1 MIIRPKSYAT
11 LRLLAVLIT
20 IVIIAT
26 HQYLPPK
33 ILPLYPDSE
42 RLSWIYSPHG
52 EDTEHAYWID
62 RSINHFRCNYAPGD
76 AYSCGWSLNL
86 GQDRIK
92 GIDLSAYE
100 GLNIVIHYQGNAPR
114 IRLSL
119 RDFDPSFSN
128 IEKYDTTS
136 KVMSTAIRTS
146 DLNKPVYV
154 QLSEFSVAEWWI
166 TEFDIARQY
175 SAPSMTNAIALA
187 VDFNV
192 HSNNEIRV
200 ERVEAVG
207 QWIKKETLYFS
218 IISFWMI
225 LIVFEVLWRFYL
237 IHKQTKADAQRIT
250 NLVSEY
256 KKLET
261 EKQQFEALSTTDVLT
276 GVMNRA
282 GVQQF
287 LQRLFESNFS
297 RNQMGVMLFDIDYF
311 KKINDTLGHDAGDMV
326 LSELARIINEQ
337 VRHTDIFGRWGG
349 EEFILICSQITEERL
364 TSLAD
369 KLREII
375 EQHSFIIDG
384 EAINVTVSIG
394 ATKVNA
400 NETFEAVFKRADKA
414 LYTAKNSGRNQVQF
428 ARP

>member
-1 MIIRPKSYAT
+1 MIRPKSYAT

-20 IVIIAT
+20 IVVIAT

-33 ILPLYPDSE
+33 ILSLYPDPE

-52 EDTEHAYWID
+52 EDTEHAHWID

-76 AYSCGWSLNL
+76 AFSCGWSLHL
-86 GQDRIK
+86 GPDRTT
-92 GIDLSAYE
+92 GIDLSAYD
-100 GLNIVIHYQGNAPR
+100 GLNIFIHYKGNAPR

-119 RDFDPSFSN
+119 RDFDPRFSD

-136 KVMSTAIRTS
+136 KVMSTTIRTS
-146 DLNKPVYV
+146 DLNQPVYV

-175 SAPSMTNAIALA
+175 SAPSMNNAIAIGL
-187 VDFNV
+187 DLNV
-192 HSNNEIRV
+192 HSDNEIRI
-200 ERVEAVG
+200 ERIEAVG
-207 QWIKKETLYFS
+207 QWIKKETLYFC
-218 IISFWMI
+218 IILFWMI
-225 LIVFEVLWRFYL
+225 LIVIEVLWRFYL
-237 IHKQTKADAQRIT
+237 INIKTKTDAQRIN

-287 LQRLFESNFS
+287 MQRLFESNFS

-311 KKINDTLGHDAGDMV
+311 KKINDSLGHDAGDVV
-326 LSELARIINEQ
+326 LSEIARIINEQ
-337 VRHTDIFGRWGG
+337 VRQTDIFGRWGG
-349 EEFILICSQITEERL
+349 EEFILICSQISEEHL
-364 TSLAD
+364 ITLAD
-369 KLREII
+369 KLRETI
-375 EQHSFIIDG
+375 EQHSFLIDG
-384 EAINVTVSIG
+384 QSIQVTVSIG
-394 ATKVNA
+394 ATKVNT

>member
-1 MIIRPKSYAT
+1 MMIRPKSYAT
-11 LRLLAVLIT
+11 FRLLAVLIT
-20 IVIIAT
+20 IIVIAT

-33 ILPLYPDSE
+33 ILSLYPDSE
-42 RLSWIYSPHG
+42 RLSWIYSPHSEG
-52 EDTEHAYWID
+52 TEPTDWID

-86 GQDRIK
+86 GPDRTT
-92 GIDLSAYE
+92 GIDLSAYD
-100 GLNIVIHYQGNAPR
+100 GLNIFIHYQGNAPR

-119 RDFDPSFSN
+119 RDFDPSFSD

-146 DLNKPVYV
+146 DLNQPVYV
-154 QLSEFSVAEWWI
+154 QLSEFSVAEWWV

-175 SAPSMTNAIALA
+175 SAPSMNNAIALA

-200 ERVEAVG
+200 EKVEAVG
-207 QWIKKETLYFS
+207 QWIQKETLYFS
-218 IISFWMI
+218 IISFWMM
-225 LIVFEVLWRFYL
+225 LIVTEVFWRFYL

-256 KKLET
+256 KKLEA
-261 EKQQFEALSTTDVLT
+261 EKQQFEVLSTTDVLT

-282 GVQQF
+282 GVHQF
-287 LQRLFESNFS
+287 LQRLFESNFT
-297 RNQMGVMLFDIDYF
+297 RNQMGVMLFDIDHF
-311 KKINDTLGHDAGDMV
+311 KKINDSLGHDAGDLV

-349 EEFILICSQITEERL
+349 EEFILICPQISEERL
-364 TSLAD
+364 MTLAE
-369 KLREII
+369 KLRETI
-375 EQHSFIIDG
+375 EQHSFIIEG
-384 EAINVTVSIG
+384 QSINVTVSIG
-394 ATKVNA
+394 ATKVNST
-400 NETFEAVFKRADKA
+400 ETFEAVFKRADKA